1 MKSKILYGAL
11 AFVLSFALWLYVV
24 TVVSPESED
33 TYYDVPIVLDGES
46 LLADRGLMLVSGAE
60 QTVTLKLEGNRSDL
74 TKLNKSNITLLVDIS
89 GITTAGEHM
98 LSFTPSYP
106 GIVQSGTLTVL
117 DSNPKLITVVVA
129 ERETKNIPIRLT
141 YTGQVA
147 ENYIVDKQNAKLD
160 NTTVQISG
168 PKELIDQID
177 HAQINVDLTDKN
189 ATVSEYFRYTLCDAA
204 GEPVQDVRNVT
215 TNLEKIKVT
224 VGIQKMKEIHLT
236 VDKIF
241 GGGVTENTCKIELS
255 VDTIQV
261 SGSDAALEK
270 LDTLLL
276 GSIDLAEIL
285 ESTTQLTFP
294 IVLPDG
300 ITCLSGETEVT
311 VTVTLQNLEIREY
324 TVVNFQ
330 KKNLPD
336 GLDVSIIDK
345 MKKVLLRGTAAELE
359 NITAEDIFIVVD
371 FSNAETGTQTYEATI
386 LVDGGGTA
394 GAVGTYLVTANVQL
408 QPDEI

>member
-168 PKELIDQID
+168 PKELINQID

-204 GEPVQDVRNVT
+204 GDPVQDVRNVT

-386 LVDGGGTA
+386 LVDSGGTA

-408 QPDEI
+408 QPYEN

>member
-33 TYYDVPIVLDGES
+33 IYYDVPIVLDGES

-241 GGGVTENTCKIELS
+241 GGGVTEDTCKIELS

-276 GSIDLAEIL
+276 GSIDLAKIL

-300 ITCLSGETEVT
+300 ITCLTGETEVT
-311 VTVTLQNLEIREY
+311 VTVTLQDLEIREY
-324 TVVNFQ
+324 TVINFQ
-330 KKNLPD
+330 KRNLPD
-336 GLDVSIIDK
+336 GLDVSIIEK
-345 MKKVLLRGTAAELE
+345 VKKVLLRGTAAELE

-371 FSNAETGTQTYEATI
+371 FSNAETGTQTYEATV
-386 LVDGGGTA
+386 LVNGGGTA

-408 QPDEI
+408 QSNED

>member
-224 VGIQKMKEIHLT
+224 VDIQKMKEIHLT

-300 ITCLSGETEVT
+300 VTCLSGETEVT

-408 QPDEI
+408 QPNEI